1 MMTRTATPSFDTFD
15 PDVLDAARDV
25 ARRAGVPL
33 ETWIASVVPDKGRPG
48 AKPGAAK
55 AKSSAKAPRH
65 APADLARS
73 EPAAPASPASSK
85 PETAWAEPAARAI
98 PEIASDGAFGATIQ
112 TLLARIDGLDRTL
125 AEERLSVED
134 AAQRRIADI
143 ESRIGAAIG
152 ASTAP
157 VQQVAE
163 RLGDIERRMS
173 ALGEQLA
180 ATRPPGRRGRPAAAE
195 IQDAVQD
202 IRQRQRELGDGPV
215 SGSGSGASVVAAM
228 REDLAR
234 RLDATVE
241 DHAATETAVSELR
254 RETHR
259 LRESIGHLATRR
271 DLGALE
277 QAVISLAS
285 GVERVGAPADLAAI
299 AEPMEMIRLQVE
311 RLADD
316 VSENVHTRVAGE
328 VERLATRL
336 DAAAA
341 GRGSSV
347 DDDALKNLFGELE
360 EIRRLIAAL
369 AGPERI
375 QSLAAGV
382 QAISAQIVQLQKAA
396 SAGSDT
402 ALRPLLEEIRSGL
415 NASAPTSPALVNQ
428 IDAIASKLD
437 AMQAGARGAD
447 AASSKAILGRIDAL
461 ADKVDRVSAQPVGDL
476 IGRLEGLGE
485 SLGESLRQPA
495 MPGGDVASI
504 HAMLRNLADKVDRVG
519 ARTGDDGLDAL
530 EKQVVSL
537 ADRLDAR
544 SGDPSLASLERTMGD
559 LLEQVSA
566 LRDEAPI
573 EAAVARATR
582 SAVADSIGATRG
594 TAETSEFGLL
604 RAGLADMHARQA
616 ASDQRLA
623 TTLEGVQTALERLT
637 GRLDAPSAAAPAR
650 APIGTRAVPLEDR
663 LLASTTVEAP
673 RPRTARR
680 PELPAAAPTA
690 PDASRAGDE
699 LLEPGAGRPS
709 KDASPRERHARDRAE
724 PAEADGG
731 ADIKTNFIAAARR
744 AAQAAQAEVASEAD
758 LSAARRESRTARR
771 PAPVV
776 EAAGDGPVARLR
788 AEIDRRRRPLL
799 LGLAAIVLALGAL
812 QAISM
817 RPTSNGD
824 AARATQPPTVLAD
837 TAAPRTEPKAEPRA
851 EKPEPAM
858 PAEARPI
865 PADPQT
871 TQSLPTPA
879 EAKPASARSAV
890 PQVSS
895 MASLAGD
902 LSALPAGLSKLRQ
915 AAQDGDGVAVWE
927 LAGRAADGRGLPR
940 DLSLAAK
947 LYEKLAVAGYAPAQY
962 KYAGHFE
969 KGAGLVR
976 DLDKAK
982 MWYGRA
988 AEQGHARSMHNL
1000 AVIYAENPGATGK
1013 PDYASA
1019 ASWFRQGAEY
1029 GVRDS
1034 QYNLAVLYARGLG
1047 LTQDLAQSYAW
1058 FAAAAAQGDEDAG
1071 KKRDD
1076 VATKLNPSDLAAAR
1090 SLAANFKPHRLDRAV
1105 NEPPVSKDAAGP
1117 MTLLGAPAPMA
1128 PALAPAGRKGV

>member
-1 MMTRTATPSFDTFD
+1 MMTRTATPSFDNFD

-33 ETWIASVVPDKGRPG
+33 ETWIASVVPDK
-48 AKPGAAK
+48 AKTGSVKAA
-55 AKSSAKAPRH
+55 AKSSTKVPRR
-65 APADLARS
+65 PASDLGTSRPAAQ
-73 EPAAPASPASSK
+73 AAPA
-85 PETAWAEPAARAI
+85 AAAATM
-98 PEIASDGAFGATIQ
+98 PDAAPDGALGATIQ
-112 TLLARIDGLDRTL
+112 ALLARIDGLDRTL

-152 ASTAP
+152 ASAAP

-202 IRQRQRELGDGPV
+202 IRQRQRELGENA
-215 SGSGSGASVVAAM
+215 GASVVATM
-228 REDLAR
+228 REDIAR

-241 DHAATETAVSELR
+241 DTALPDTAVSELR
-254 RETHR
+254 RETNR

-285 GVERVGAPADLAAI
+285 GVERAGAPADLAAI
-299 AEPMEMIRLQVE
+299 AEPIELIRAQVE

-316 VSENVHTRVAGE
+316 VAENVHTRVAGE
-328 VERLATRL
+328 VERLASRL
-336 DAAAA
+336 DAVVAT
-341 GRGSSV
+341 GHGSAV
-347 DDDALKNLFGELE
+347 DHDALKHLFDEIE

-382 QAISAQIVQLQKAA
+382 QAISAQIAQLQKAA
-396 SAGSDT
+396 TAGSDT

-415 NASAPTSPALVNQ
+415 NASVPAPAALVDQ

-437 AMQAGARGAD
+437 AMQAGAHGAD
-447 AASSKAILGRIDAL
+447 AASSQAILGRIDAL
-461 ADKVDRVSAQPVGDL
+461 SDKVDRVSTQPVGDL

-485 SLGESLRQPA
+485 SLRMPA

-504 HAMLRNLADKVDRVG
+504 HAMLRNLAEKVDRVG
-519 ARTGDDGLDAL
+519 ARSGDDGLDAL
-530 EKQVVSL
+530 EKQVVSI

-544 SGDPSLASLERTMGD
+544 SGDPTLASLERSMGD
-559 LLEQVSA
+559 LLKQVSA

-582 SAVADSIGATRG
+582 SAVADSIGGRG
-594 TAETSEFGLL
+594 NAETSEFGLL
-604 RAGLADMHARQA
+604 RAGLADMQARQA

-637 GRLDAPSAAAPAR
+637 GRLDAPPAAAPAR
-650 APIGTRAVPLEDR
+650 APIGNRAVPLEER

-680 PELPAAAPTA
+680 PELPSAAATGPETA
-690 PDASRAGDE
+690 RAGDE
-699 LLEPGAGRPS
+699 LLEPGAARPS
-709 KDASPRERHARDRAE
+709 KDAAPRERQARDRAE
-724 PAEADGG
+724 PAEADG
-731 ADIKTNFIAAARR
+731 ATDIKTNFIAAARR

-758 LSAARRESRTARR
+758 LSAGRREPRPAARR
-771 PAPVV
+771 PMPVAD
-776 EAAGDGPVARLR
+776 AAGDGPVARLR
-788 AEIDRRRRPLL
+788 AEINRRRRPLL

-817 RPTSNGD
+817 RPTANGD
-824 AARATQPPTVLAD
+824 TARAPQPPTVLAD
-837 TAAPRTEPKAEPRA
+837 TNASAAPKSDPKAEPRA
-851 EKPEPAM
+851 DKAEPAM
-858 PAEARPI
+858 PAEARPA

-871 TQSLPTPA
+871 TQALATAAPA
-879 EAKPASARSAV
+879 EAKAAQARSAV

-902 LSALPAGLSKLRQ
+902 LATLPAGLSKLRQ
-915 AAQDGDGVAVWE
+915 AAQEGDGTAVWE

-947 LYEKLAVAGYAPAQY
+947 LYEKLAGAGYAPAQY
-962 KYAGHFE
+962 KYAGHYE

-1000 AVIYAENPGATGK
+1000 AVIYAENPSATGK

-1076 VATKLNPSDLAAAR
+1076 VATKLSPADLAAAR
-1090 SLAANFKPHRLDRAV
+1090 SIAANFKPHRLDRAV
-1105 NEPPVSKDAAGP
+1105 NEPPVAKDAAGP
-1117 MTLLGAPAPMA
+1117 MTLLGAPAPIA
-1128 PALAPAGRKGV
+1128 PALGQTARKGV

>member
-1 MMTRTATPSFDTFD
+1 MTRTATPSFDNFD

-33 ETWIASVVPDKGRPG
+33 ETWIASVVPDK
-48 AKPGAAK
+48 AKPA
-55 AKSSAKAPRH
+55 SAKATT
-65 APADLARS
+65 
-73 EPAAPASPASSK
+73 K
-85 PETAWAEPAARAI
+85 QAARAPRRSSSDLGPSQPVGPAPSAQAEAATAAPI
-98 PEIASDGAFGATIQ
+98 FAALPETFPDDALGATFQ
-112 TLLARIDGLDRTL
+112 ALLARIDGLDRTL

-134 AAQRRIADI
+134 AARRRIADI

-180 ATRPPGRRGRPAAAE
+180 ASRPPGRRGRPAAAE
-195 IQDAVQD
+195 IHDAVQE
-202 IRQRQRELGDGPV
+202 IRQRQRELGE
-215 SGSGSGASVVAAM
+215 SAGSSVVATM
-228 REDLAR
+228 REDIAR
-234 RLDATVE
+234 RLDATVAE
-241 DHAATETAVSELR
+241 TATSESAVSELR
-254 RETHR
+254 RETSR

-277 QAVISLAS
+277 QAVISLAN
-285 GVERVGAPADLAAI
+285 GVERTQAPADLAAI
-299 AEPMEMIRLQVE
+299 AAPIELIRVQVE

-316 VSENVHTRVAGE
+316 VTENVHTRVAGE

-336 DAAAA
+336 DAALAA
-341 GRGSSV
+341 GRGSAG
-347 DDDALKNLFGELE
+347 DDDALKTLFGELD

-382 QAISAQIVQLQKAA
+382 QAISAQIAQLQNAA
-396 SAGSDT
+396 TADSDT
-402 ALRPLLEEIRSGL
+402 TLRPLLEEIRSGL
-415 NASAPTSPALVNQ
+415 NAGVPAPSALVNQ
-428 IDAIASKLD
+428 IDAIAAKLD
-437 AMQAGARGAD
+437 AMQAGAHGAD
-447 AASSKAILGRIDAL
+447 AASAKAILGRIDAL

-485 SLGESLRQPA
+485 SLGESLRKPA

-504 HAMLRNLADKVDRVG
+504 HAMLRNLAEKVDRVG
-519 ARTGDDGLDAL
+519 ARAGDDGLDAL

-559 LLEQVSA
+559 LLTQVSA

-582 SAVADSIGATRG
+582 SAVADSIGDARG
-594 TAETSEFGLL
+594 TADKSEFGLL
-604 RAGLADMHARQA
+604 RAGLADMQARQA

-623 TTLEGVQTALERLT
+623 VTLEGVQTALERLT
-637 GRLDAPSAAAPAR
+637 GRLDAPAR
-650 APIGTRAVPLEDR
+650 AASGTRTVPLDER
-663 LLASTTVEAP
+663 LLASTGVEAP
-673 RPRTARR
+673 RARSAKR
-680 PELPAAAPTA
+680 PELPNTVGTSPEAPRG
-690 PDASRAGDE
+690 SDE

-709 KDASPRERHARDRAE
+709 KDASPRERSARDRAE
-724 PAEADGG
+724 PAEADGS
-731 ADIKTNFIAAARR
+731 ADIKANFIAAARR

-758 LSAARRESRTARR
+758 LSPGRREPRTGTRR
-771 PAPVV
+771 PMP
-776 EAAGDGPVARLR
+776 AADAASDGPVARLR
-788 AEIDRRRRPLL
+788 AEINRRRRPLL

-817 RPTSNGD
+817 RPTANGD
-824 AARATQPPTVLAD
+824 AARAALPPAGQAD
-837 TAAPRTEPKAEPRA
+837 TAATAASRTETKPEARA
-851 EKPEPAM
+851 EPAM
-858 PAEARPI
+858 PAEARPA

-871 TQSLPTPA
+871 TQSLSAPA
-879 EAKPASARSAV
+879 PSESKVTQAKSAV
-890 PQVSS
+890 PHVSS

-902 LSALPAGLSKLRQ
+902 LAGVPNALSKLRQ
-915 AAQDGDGVAVWE
+915 SALDGDGSAIWE
-927 LAGRAADGRGLPR
+927 LAGREADGRGLPR

-947 LYEKLAVAGYAPAQY
+947 LYEKLAGAGYAPAQY
-962 KYAGHFE
+962 KFAGHYE

-982 MWYGRA
+982 LWYGRA

-1000 AVIYAENPGATGK
+1000 AVIYAENPSATGK

-1047 LTQDLAQSYAW
+1047 LTQDLTQSYAW

-1076 VATKLNPSDLAAAR
+1076 VAAKLSPSDLAAAR
-1090 SLAANFKPHRLDRAV
+1090 SIAANFKPHRLDRAV
-1105 NEPPVSKDAAGP
+1105 NEPPASKEATGP
-1117 MTLLGAPAPMA
+1117 MTLLGAPAPIA
-1128 PALAPAGRKGV
+1128 PAFALPARKGV